1 MVNLKRIKELREERG
16 LSIAKISKELGYKT
30 QQGYFYIEK
39 GKTKLKVDHLLKLA
53 RILNVKI
60 NDLLEEDRND

>member
-1 MVNLKRIKELREERG
+1 MVNLKRIKELRKERG
-16 LSIAKISKELGYKT
+16 LSLAKISKELGFKT

-53 RILNVKI
+53 RILDI
-60 NDLLEEDRND
+60 SIDDLLQEDKND